1 MADVFDGKSEVYPLT
16 VAGFLQQTQGWFL
29 TNLLRTAD
37 CTGDIRTTLS
47 INYTLIKKK
56 KVPQELL
63 PYEEMCL
70 LFNNQINSI

>member
-56 KVPQELL
+56 KSPKSSYHMKKCASSL
-63 PYEEMCL
+63 
-70 LFNNQINSI
+70 IIK

>member
-37 CTGDIRTTLS
+37 CTGDIRTTL
-47 INYTLIKKK
+47 
-56 KVPQELL
+56 
-63 PYEEMCL
+63 
-70 LFNNQINSI
+70 